1 MLVSLT
7 RSRLPPPGESLKGHN
22 FPWFPLTRFRGKE
35 PWRSMPGAGR
45 GCSRTAPSACREA
58 GQPLSPTH
66 LFTRPPTNSPP
77 PTLHSAPL
85 PLAAMATTSH
95 QTEPRARPSHRSR
108 SRLTILCPFRPH
120 RSLPFQQVGGRGVP
134 AAEGR
139 NSSFHQ
145 GALGVRVRGR
155 PPECLPEKTF
165 PERSRWPACW
175 PLFFFF
181 FNICLS
187 ITLSAYLTLSLPS
200 FCLFFFSLSL
210 YCRNVSLVAVSS
222 TLLISPCHSEPV
234 SFSFFFL
241 LIYVSS
247 ASLLSYP
254 FLLLSLSVS
263 LSLSLSLS
271 HTHTHTPS

>member
-1 MLVSLT
+1 MLFQTFLKRYSKKGSVNFHGLPKGSVAWKRLTAPGKPYNARRDKVSGGWYHLSDQRPGHT
-7 RSRLPPPGESLKGHN
+7 KVPENAGLLDSLPPSTSRGISQGTHN

-35 PWRSMPGAGR
+35 PWRSMSGAGR

-120 RSLPFQQVGGRGVP
+120 RSLSFQQVGGRGVP

-155 PPECLPEKTF
+155 PPECLPEKTC

-175 PLFFFF
+175 PLFFF
-181 FNICLS
+181 
-187 ITLSAYLTLSLPS
+187 
-200 FCLFFFSLSL
+200 
-210 YCRNVSLVAVSS
+210 
-222 TLLISPCHSEPV
+222 
-234 SFSFFFL
+234 
-241 LIYVSS
+241 
-247 ASLLSYP
+247 
-254 FLLLSLSVS
+254 
-263 LSLSLSLS
+263 
-271 HTHTHTPS
+271 